1 MGGALIFGISDDE
14 QIVGLGN
21 PQGDAEKDKE
31 IIKTRLTPIP
41 EFRLRF
47 EQVNGKILII
57 WIFLKARRQV
67 GHKKRAM
74 AASESGADIRLNAQ

>member
-1 MGGALIFGISDDE
+1 M
-14 QIVGLGN
+14 
-21 PQGDAEKDKE
+21 
-31 IIKTRLTPIP
+31 TPIP

-57 WIFLKARRQV
+57 LDIFK
-67 GHKKRAM
+67 GEETGYHKKRAM

>member
-1 MGGALIFGISDDE
+1 MKL
-14 QIVGLGN
+14 IVGLGN

-57 WIFLKARRQV
+57 LDIFKGEETGWPLEACNGCQRIW
-67 GHKKRAM
+67 
-74 AASESGADIRLNAQ
+74 S